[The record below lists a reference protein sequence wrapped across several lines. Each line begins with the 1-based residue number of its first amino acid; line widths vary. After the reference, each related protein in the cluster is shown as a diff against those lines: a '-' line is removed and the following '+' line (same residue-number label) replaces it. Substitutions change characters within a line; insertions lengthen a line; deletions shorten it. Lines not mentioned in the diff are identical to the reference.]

1 MKSEMKFSLFLLF
14 SIVVFSSC
22 TKEEISIL
30 PITEMHG
37 EYTGTAE
44 KFIISPLNVDNP
56 NLNTPKRNNYR
67 IRISEAAS
75 SNTQLRITPIGS
87 NFSSS
92 FNANA
97 DMIFSGGLLNIPTQ
111 AQGTSNIS
119 SSDGGLYIHNSRKVR
134 FTIRVVKGDSTFL
147 EIFEGIKQ

>member
-1 MKSEMKFSLFLLF
+1 MKSEMKFSFVLLISIIFLTAC
-14 SIVVFSSC
+14 S
-22 TKEEISIL
+22 KEEISIL
-30 PITEMHG
+30 PITELHG

-44 KFIISPLNVDNP
+44 KFIITPLNVNDP
-56 NLNTPKRNNYR
+56 NLNTPKRENYK

-75 SNTQLRITPIGS
+75 SNTQLRITPVGS

-97 DMIFSGGLLNIPTQ
+97 DMIFSGGLINIPNQ

-119 SSDGGLYIHNSRKVR
+119 STDGGLYIHNSKRLR

-147 EIFEGIKQ
+147 EIFEGVK